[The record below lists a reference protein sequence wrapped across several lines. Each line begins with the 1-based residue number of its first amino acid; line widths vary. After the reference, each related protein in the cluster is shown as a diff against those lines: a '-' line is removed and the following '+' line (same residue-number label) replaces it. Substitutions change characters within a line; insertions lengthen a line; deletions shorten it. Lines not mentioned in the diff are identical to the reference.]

1 MQDDINN
8 EIGDLCG
15 QARMKIEMRLRCFL
29 VIGWVGGTE
38 TILLAL
44 IHLEF

>member
-1 MQDDINN
+1 MQDDFNN

-15 QARMKIEMRLRCFL
+15 QARMKIEMRLKYFL
-29 VIGWVGGTE
+29 VTGWVGGTE
-38 TILLAL
+38 TILSAL